1 MWVETHFYIFLKVI
15 IGGFKILY
23 NILILC
29 KTKFDIVAKLYT
41 PIECD
46 LLIGVKP
53 TGFVWNVKR
62 TQYFTKVFHSANKS
76 FFRHKNLSETHNL
89 IKGNIYRFTDMN
101 LTVYGIIF
109 SSQLEL
115 FFLLSSQM
123 MFSGIFSLIL
133 LDSNQP
139 RVFWSWNFLLWYCQ

>member
-1 MWVETHFYIFLKVI
+1 MFNFQMSRLDPNNVLKTYDISNKLQMVDKLWVETHFYIFLKVI

-53 TGFVWNVKR
+53 TGFV
-62 TQYFTKVFHSANKS
+62 
-76 FFRHKNLSETHNL
+76 
-89 IKGNIYRFTDMN
+89 
-101 LTVYGIIF
+101 
-109 SSQLEL
+109 
-115 FFLLSSQM
+115 
-123 MFSGIFSLIL
+123 
-133 LDSNQP
+133 
-139 RVFWSWNFLLWYCQ
+139 